1 MAQLFL
7 LILANIVFF
16 LFILLTD
23 IVQQNILKQMFLW
36 NLGSLFYIF
45 YDTYLFLSITVSLRA
60 SVIMT
65 QLFINYTLIIT
76 LTCENTFN
84 NNKYFIV

>member
-1 MAQLFL
+1 MTQLFL
-7 LILANIVFF
+7 LILASIVFF
-16 LFILLTD
+16 SFILLTD

-45 YDTYLFLSITVSLRA
+45 HDTYLFLSITVSLRA

-84 NNKYFIV
+84 NNKFFII